1 MADDTTCLLRRLLE
15 YTPTFQ
21 SFRLRGRVYE
31 ALAAKASEGETTEGS
46 EPQTVSLKKSALEAY
61 KRSIELDLSQKD
73 LILQVCNLM
82 LDLPTDDPERTR

>member
-1 MADDTTCLLRRLLE
+1 MILIKRFLE